1 MTEISGAV
9 GYTLLKHNDLD
20 NNVLLFSDIHA
31 DVTYCEDPNSKEI
44 HELLEESVENDI
56 AVFLEEGLREES
68 IKLESLWNAPH
79 T

>member
-56 AVFLEEGLREES
+56 AVFLEDGLREES